1 MDFYVSLGFHGVLSH
16 LQAIIVW
23 LSKVY
28 DIELFFGFVQVPPDG
43 WDLVLWVDYR
53 GLNGATGSGNR
64 GENFLLDL
72 IVTVA
77 VRFYVGLRKWCAVTQ
92 SHTRLNNPF

>member
-1 MDFYVSLGFHGVLSH
+1 M
-16 LQAIIVW
+16 W

-53 GLNGATGSGNR
+53 GLNGATGGGNR
-64 GENFLLDL
+64 GENFLLDF

-92 SHTRLNNPF
+92 SHIRLNNPF